1 MQIYPTDLTNNH
13 RSAILKIIRDKR
25 KRKYDLRLIFNAL
38 FYLLKTGCQWRML
51 PKCYPD
57 WRLVYYY
64 FRNRKKDGTFDL
76 ILNVIRAKVRKQYG
90 RKGDPSIG
98 IIDSQS
104 VKTSRFVSSV
114 RGYDGNKKIK
124 GRKRHIV
131 TDTLGLLLT
140 VIVHSAD
147 VHDCRAAES
156 VLTKLK
162 SDFFKIVK
170 IFADGG
176 YRGELI
182 ENIKVKLG
190 YVIEIV
196 LRKDTKNGFVPLPK
210 RWVVERTFAWFE
222 SYRRLS
228 KDFEFY
234 PDTEEYMIKI
244 AMMKLML
251 NRINF

>member
-1 MQIYPTDLTNNH
+1 MKVYPTDLTNNQW
-13 RSAILKIIRDKR
+13 SAILKIIRDKR

-57 WRLVYYY
+57 RRLVYYY
-64 FRNRKKDGTFDL
+64 FRKWKNDGTIDL
-76 ILNVIRAKVRKQYG
+76 IISIIRAKIRKQY
-90 RKGDPSIG
+90 RRNEEPSVG
-98 IIDSQS
+98 IIAGQS

-114 RGYDGNKKIK
+114 RGYDGGKKIK

-140 VIVHSAD
+140 VTVHSAD
-147 VHDCRAAES
+147 VHDGKAAES

-170 IFADGG
+170 FFTDEG

-182 ENIKVKLG
+182 ENMRAKLG
-190 YVIEIV
+190 YEIEIV
-196 LRKDTKNGFVPLPK
+196 LGKDSNAGFVPLPK
-210 RWVVERTFAWFE
+210 
-222 SYRRLS
+222 
-228 KDFEFY
+228 
-234 PDTEEYMIKI
+234 PG
-244 AMMKLML
+244 
-251 NRINF
+251 